1 MAALEG
7 TQGGGGDGAQHK
19 GTISTLSVVEPPD
32 LVGEKRSTSVLAAG
46 GTGCGVL
53 GRRGRS

>member
-7 TQGGGGDGAQHK
+7 TQGGGGDWAQHK
-19 GTISTLSVVEPPD
+19 GTIGTLSVVEPPD

-46 GTGCGVL
+46 GT
-53 GRRGRS
+53 